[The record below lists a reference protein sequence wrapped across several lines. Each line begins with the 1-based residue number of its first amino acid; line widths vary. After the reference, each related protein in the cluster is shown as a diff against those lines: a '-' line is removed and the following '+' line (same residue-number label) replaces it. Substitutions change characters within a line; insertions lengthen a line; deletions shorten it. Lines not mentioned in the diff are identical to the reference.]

1 MAFKLKH
8 FLAGAATEA
17 TNINE
22 ERRKRAMEMLQAS
35 MEMQGKSLLNDN
47 KARKEQGKELEV
59 AAAGL
64 RRLNLNDA
72 QINRVLNEG
81 VDFANDFVEKAPI
94 AAKARGVTPDIFVT
108 IADPD
113 APLIPVSE
121 YINRGDIAGRVEVGS
136 FKRVEGLPKS
146 IFGGTFDVEQD
157 QTIKQYSSTT
167 GLPIDE
173 APQERISAPKGTI
186 DIMGMIPGETPE
198 GFGLTPNTIFTAAT
212 DKIAS
217 VMGLKAGDFLADGTR
232 AWTSDVPANNIKY
245 QNARLDLARRANNI
259 KLANPNTSDIAVVA
273 RAIQEFEADNPE
285 LFEARNDGSDDTSGG
300 AVTGGAVTGG
310 DALQKALAKGSPAQ
324 VAAELSKDPGNA
336 GKSREEINKMAA
348 KLLSQYKG
356 SAAAGAR

>member
-1 MAFKLKH
+1 MAFKFKH
-8 FLAGAATEA
+8 FLAGAAKEA

-22 ERRKRAMEMLQAS
+22 ERRKRAMEMVQAS

-47 KARKEQGKELEV
+47 KAHKEQGKELEV

-72 QINRVLNEG
+72 QIIRVLNEG

-94 AAKARGVTPDIFVT
+94 AAKARGVTPDTFVT

-173 APQERISAPKGTI
+173 AQQERVSAPKGTI
-186 DIMGMIPGETPE
+186 DIMGMIQGEKPDP
-198 GFGLTPNTIFTAAT
+198 FGATANKVFAVAS
-212 DKIAS
+212 DKIGS
-217 VMGLKAGDFLADGTR
+217 VMGLKPGDVLADGTR
-232 AWTSDVPANNIKY
+232 TWTSDVPANNIKY
-245 QNARLDLARRANNI
+245 QNARLDLLRRANDI
-259 KLANPNTSDIAVVA
+259 KLADPNTSDIAAMLQAV
-273 RAIQEFEADNPE
+273 QEFEVDNPE
-285 LFEARNDGSDDTSGG
+285 LFEVPDPEIDPP
-300 AVTGGAVTGG
+300 GGAVTGG
-310 DALQKALAKGSPAQ
+310 DDLQKALDKGSPAA
-324 VAAELSKDPGNA
+324 VAAVLSRDPNNA
-336 GKSREEINKMAA
+336 GKDVQAMA
-348 KLLSQYKG
+348 KELLDKHKG
-356 SAAAGAR
+356 SAAAGAK